1 MLAAHFLRAG
11 NLFLVIAILLLPF
24 GLFIRKAVVVRLIQV
39 ALIFGAIE
47 WMRTT
52 FLLAALRIQNNLPWV
67 RLVVILGLV
76 ALFTLASTL
85 VFLSKTLKR
94 RYGLI

>member
-11 NLFLVIAILLLPF
+11 NIFLVAAAILLPF
-24 GLFIRKAVVVRLIQV
+24 GLFIRKAFMVRIVQI

-52 FLLAALRIQNNLPWV
+52 FLLVTLRIQNNLPWA

-76 ALFTLASTL
+76 VFFTLASTL